1 MKDFD
6 IKRFSRTF
14 AWNFKASRK
23 EFLTN
28 TVAMFFAF
36 LLFFIIS
43 ILEHTYSPVEVRL
56 QGLQSAVS
64 LCVMTTFIFVLISGS
79 WIFSN
84 MKTKQ
89 QRIMFKMLPA
99 SYSEKFLVRYIYVL
113 ILCGVGII
121 AVFCLADATRIVIC
135 ELAGIEWCQSG
146 IPMFFNEM
154 FDYNVI
160 NAGGERLPALTI
172 AIELWALWTHS
183 TYVLGGVFFRR
194 KQFVF
199 ISLAYF
205 VLGMAVL
212 WTISKIDENIG
223 KEKLMLS
230 FEDVAN
236 ILSVVFVAL
245 TIFNYWL
252 SFRLFK
258 RMQVINNKWIN
269 V

>member
-23 EFLTN
+23 KYLTN
-28 TVAMFFAF
+28 TVSMFFVF
-36 LLFFIIS
+36 LLIFSIS
-43 ILEHTYSPVEVRL
+43 ILEHTYSPTEVRL
-56 QGLQSAVS
+56 QGLQNAVS
-64 LCVMTTFIFVLISGS
+64 LCVMTTFISVLISGS

-99 SYSEKFLVRYIYVL
+99 SYSEKFLVRYIYAL
-113 ILCGVGII
+113 ILWGAGVI

-146 IPMFFNEM
+146 IPIFFDKI
-154 FDYNVI
+154 FDYNI
-160 NAGGERLPALTI
+160 IMANGEKLTALTI

-194 KQFVF
+194 KQVVITSLVHFVF
-199 ISLAYF
+199 W
-205 VLGMAVL
+205 MAVL

-223 KEKLMLS
+223 KVKLMLS
-230 FEDVAN
+230 FEDAAN